1 MITEYF
7 TTTWLSVIVLA
18 LTPSD
23 RWAAA
28 KELNT
33 DSTVPYWFI
42 WSVGIAITVLVASV
56 LVVSYKKKSRSA
68 RRAR

>member
-1 MITEYF
+1 MIIEY
-7 TTTWLSVIVLA
+7 TITTWLSAIVLA
-18 LTPSD
+18 LSPLD

-33 DSTVPYWFI
+33 NSTVPYWFI
-42 WSVGIAITVLVASV
+42 WSVGIAITVLVV
-56 LVVSYKKKSRSA
+56 LCIVVTYKQRSQKA

>member
-1 MITEYF
+1 MIIEYII
-7 TTTWLSVIVLA
+7 TTWLSAIVLA

-42 WSVGIAITVLVASV
+42 WSVGIAITVLVVSFI
-56 LVVSYKKKSRSA
+56 VVIYKQRSQRA
-68 RRAR
+68 RRAK